1 MGETGVGVAAAAG
14 AASRN
19 RDIWNRDK
27 ESAIMV
33 IFPGTWS
40 HKIMKLSMA
49 DIQVSFLSNFII
61 IGDFDLRFFDD
72 LNSGMIITPEF
83 YPHPRPLVAP

>member
-1 MGETGVGVAAAAG
+1 MGGTGVGVAAAAG
-14 AASRN
+14 AALRN

-27 ESAIMV
+27 ESAIMF

-61 IGDFDLRFFDD
+61 IGDFDLRF
-72 LNSGMIITPEF
+72 LMI
-83 YPHPRPLVAP
+83 

>member
-49 DIQVSFLSNFII
+49 DIQVSF
-61 IGDFDLRFFDD
+61 
-72 LNSGMIITPEF
+72 
-83 YPHPRPLVAP
+83 

>member
-1 MGETGVGVAAAAG
+1 MYGVGVTAAAG
-14 AASRN
+14 TTSRN
-19 RDIWNRDK
+19 SDIGNRDK
-27 ESAIMV
+27 ESAIMF

-61 IGDFDLRFFDD
+61 IGDFDLRF
-72 LNSGMIITPEF
+72 
-83 YPHPRPLVAP
+83 LVV